1 MARLRAEGTVRAQG
15 SEALGAGS
23 HLHIP
28 ERAERAEQDEQ
39 KKDEQNEQQN
49 EQKTWK

>member
-1 MARLRAEGTVRAQG
+1 MARLRAEGSGYSQG
-15 SEALGAGS
+15 SEALEAGS
-23 HLHIP
+23 RLHIP